1 MSRARHAEEEM
12 NYLRE
17 HPTSMPINEAA
28 MTYLFEQAPALSL
41 VTSPGQSAIERDQE
55 REAVLKSA

>member
-1 MSRARHAEEEM
+1 M